1 MEVKGRDLPGGGKM
15 VRLVGSM
22 GVSGAGIAKE
32 PLQKVADEHD
42 KVLIDL
48 TDVDYI
54 SSVGVGV
61 LLSSAQEVDGRGGKL
76 VVCAPQD
83 NVLDTLRLMKIDSV
97 IQIFNTVEEG
107 LKALSE

>member
-1 MEVKGRDLPGGGKM
+1 MEVKGRDLPNGGKW

-22 GVSGAGIAKE
+22 GVGGAGIAKE
-32 PLQKVADEHD
+32 PLEKVADEND
-42 KVLIDL
+42 RVLIEL

-54 SSVGVGV
+54 SSVGVGI
-61 LLSSAQEVDGRGGKL
+61 LLSTAQEVDAKGGKV

-97 IQIFNTVEEG
+97 IQIYPTTEEG
-107 LKALSE
+107 LKALGG